1 MIAFEKYTLKNGL
14 TVILHN
20 DQSTPLVAVNV
31 LYKVGSKNENPD
43 KTGFAHLFEHLM
55 FGGSQ
60 NVPDFDTPIQVAGG
74 DNNAFTNND
83 LTNFYDIMPS
93 ENLETALWLE
103 SDRMKSLIFSQES
116 LDVQKKVV
124 VEEFKE
130 TSINKPYGD
139 LWHELSAL
147 VYKKHPYRWPTI
159 GLIPQHIED
168 ANLDDVK
175 SFFKNHYN
183 PSNAILVVA
192 GKLDLNRTKDQIS
205 KWFEDIPGEVLPPQY
220 IEREAK
226 QTEYRQ
232 KTLHSAV
239 PSNAIYLGFPMG
251 DRLDKDFAIC
261 DVLSE
266 VLCGGRSSRFYQ
278 NLIKNEDVFSN
289 VDAYISG
296 SIDPGLFI
304 VEAKLLDNA
313 DVEKA
318 KDLIWNELT
327 FLMETLVDSE
337 ELQKVKNGLISS
349 IAFSEVSII
358 NKAINLA
365 YYEMLKDADMINKQ
379 EEDYLYITP
388 EDLQRV
394 AKNIFVKTNCNEI
407 LYLKSKDVVETTS
420 QI

>member
-1 MIAFEKYTLKNGL
+1 MIAFEKYVLENGL
-14 TVILHN
+14 TVILHD

-31 LYKVGSKNENPD
+31 LYKVGSKNETPD

-55 FGGSQ
+55 FGGSL

-74 DNNAFTNND
+74 DNNAFTNSD
-83 LTNFYDIMPS
+83 LTNFYNVMPS

-147 VYKKHPYRWPTI
+147 VYKNHPYRWPTI
-159 GLIPQHIED
+159 GLTPQHIED

-175 SFFKNHYN
+175 LFFENHYN

-192 GKLDLNRTKDQIS
+192 GKLDVENTKTQIE
-205 KWFEDIPGEVLPPQY
+205 KWFAEIPGNPKPNTGIIQEPQ
-220 IEREAK
+220 
-226 QTEYRQ
+226 QNEYRQ
-232 KTLHSAV
+232 KTVYRPV

-251 DRLDKDFAIC
+251 DRLHKDFALC

-278 NLIKNEDVFSN
+278 NLIKNSEMFSN

-296 SIDPGLFI
+296 TMDPGLFI
-304 VEAKLLDNA
+304 IEAKLLDGA
-313 DVEKA
+313 DIEKA
-318 KDLIWNELT
+318 KALIWKEIDH
-327 FLMETLVDSE
+327 LMDTLVDAE

-349 IAFSEVSII
+349 IVFSEVSII

-365 YYEMLKDADMINKQ
+365 YYEMLKDADMINNQ
-379 EEDYLYITP
+379 EEDYLDITP
-388 EDLQRV
+388 EDLQSV
-394 AKNIFVKTNCNEI
+394 AKRIFLKSNCNEI
-407 LYLKSKDVVETTS
+407 LYLKESEKEVVY
-420 QI
+420 

>member
-1 MIAFEKYTLKNGL
+1 MIHFTKYKLKNGL

-31 LYKVGSKNENPD
+31 LYKVGSKNESPD

-74 DNNAFTNND
+74 DNNAFTNSD
-83 LTNFYDIMPS
+83 LTNFYDIMPA

-116 LDVQKKVV
+116 LDIQKKVV
-124 VEEFKE
+124 IEEFKE

-147 VYKKHPYRWPTI
+147 VYTQHPYRWPTI
-159 GLIPQHIED
+159 GLVPQHIED

-175 SFFKNHYN
+175 LFFKNHYK

-192 GKLDLNRTKDQIS
+192 GKIDEGNIKS
-205 KWFEDIPGEVLPPQY
+205 KIEQWFGSIEGDSNLPPAIPEEPAQ
-220 IEREAK
+220 I
-226 QTEYRQ
+226 EYRQ
-232 KTLHSAV
+232 KTIYRPV
-239 PSNAIYLGFPMG
+239 PSNAIYLAFRMSE
-251 DRLDKDFAIC
+251 RLHSDFAVC
-261 DVLSE
+261 DVISE

-278 NLIKNEDVFSN
+278 NLIKNANYFSN

-296 SIDPGLFI
+296 SMDPGLFI
-304 VEAKLLDNA
+304 IEGKLLDDA
-313 DVEKA
+313 DIDQARELIWKELEDLTNSLVEK
-318 KDLIWNELT
+318 
-327 FLMETLVDSE
+327 E
-337 ELQKVKNGLISS
+337 ELQKVKNGLLSS

-365 YYEMLKDADMINKQ
+365 YFEMLKDADMINNQ
-379 EEDYLYITP
+379 EEEYINIVP

-394 AKNIFVKTNCNEI
+394 SKELFKKTNCCEI
-407 LYLKSKDVVETTS
+407 LYLKE
-420 QI
+420 

>member
-1 MIAFEKYTLKNGL
+1 MIAFEKYVLENGL

-31 LYKVGSKNENPD
+31 LYKVGSKNEAPD

-55 FGGSQ
+55 FGGSL
-60 NVPDFDTPIQVAGG
+60 NVLDFDTPIQVAGG
-74 DNNAFTNND
+74 DNNAFTNSD
-83 LTNFYDIMPS
+83 LTNFYNVMPS

-159 GLIPQHIED
+159 GLTPQHIED
-168 ANLDDVK
+168 ANLEDVK
-175 SFFKNHYN
+175 LFFENHYN

-192 GKLDLNRTKDQIS
+192 GKLDLENTKTQIE
-205 KWFEDIPGEVLPPQY
+205 KWFAEIPGNPKLNIGIVQEPQ
-220 IEREAK
+220 
-226 QTEYRQ
+226 QNEYRQ
-232 KTLHSAV
+232 KTVYRPV

-251 DRLDKDFAIC
+251 DRLHKDFALC

-278 NLIKNEDVFSN
+278 KLIKNSEMFSN

-296 SIDPGLFI
+296 TMDPGLFI
-304 VEAKLLDNA
+304 IEAKLLDGA
-313 DVEKA
+313 DIEKA
-318 KDLIWNELT
+318 KALIWKEIDH
-327 FLMETLVDSE
+327 LMDTLVDAE

-349 IAFSEVSII
+349 IVFSEVSII

-365 YYEMLKDADMINKQ
+365 YYEMLKDADMINNQ
-379 EEDYLYITP
+379 EEDYLDITP
-388 EDLQRV
+388 EDLQSV
-394 AKNIFVKTNCNEI
+394 AKRIFLKTNCNEI
-407 LYLKSKDVVETTS
+407 LYLKESEKEAVV
-420 QI
+420 